1 MTAETMMTRDPVS
14 CSPSLRL
21 EEALLLMHRHQMQGL
36 PVVDDSRKLVGLLS
50 LRGLV
55 RALLPVAAQ
64 LSDAGLLDLSYLP
77 DDTGALRERLKGL
90 RGRPVEDFMHPL
102 AETVVCKPDTSVPEL
117 LYLLSRSD
125 WNPPM
130 LSVIGEDGQLL
141 GVVTEWDILNNLAN
155 GLPDSTPG
163 KREEQH

>member
-1 MTAETMMTRDPVS
+1 MTAETMMTRDPVT

-21 EEALLLMHRHQMQGL
+21 EEALLLMHRHQVQSL
-36 PVVDDSRKLVGLLS
+36 PVVDDSGKLVGLLS

-77 DDTGALRERLKGL
+77 DDTGALRGRLEGL
-90 RGRPVEDFMHPL
+90 SGRPVQDFLHPL
-102 AETVVCKPDTSVPEL
+102 GETVVCKPDTSVPEL

-130 LSVIGEDGQLL
+130 LSVIGEGGELL
-141 GVVTEWDILNNLAN
+141 GVVTEWDILNHLAN

-163 KREEQH
+163 KRGEQP